1 MILVSRKKYDKVKEK
16 LDLAYEHIKKITN
29 SLETEQRRNYTLLED
44 KSEKEDNYLKSIET
58 LESEKKQ
65 LCKILEIKENII
77 STKELKIMDLNKK
90 LRISNSSRGGMQRK
104 INTLT
109 KELAEYKRF
118 KKILK
123 VTKVRSCKAT
133 TQKMKYPKIQTNSVR
148 KALKEIDNI
157 RKTN

>member
-44 KSEKEDNYLKSIET
+44 KSEK
-58 LESEKKQ
+58 KQ
-65 LCKILEIKENII
+65 LCKILETKENII

>member
-44 KSEKEDNYLKSIET
+44 KSKKEDNYLKSIET

-109 KELAEYKRF
+109 K
-118 KKILK
+118 
-123 VTKVRSCKAT
+123 
-133 TQKMKYPKIQTNSVR
+133 
-148 KALKEIDNI
+148 
-157 RKTN
+157 